1 MAIKSTQKTYP
12 ASLFKTSLLGTHSL
26 GEKPTK
32 PTVLLAP
39 QDGSDQFH
47 IKPQLWVLQE

>member
-39 QDGSDQFH
+39 KMEMINSTG
-47 IKPQLWVLQE
+47 KPQSWAL